1 MEFELSV
8 VSFISLVSQLAMVF
22 GGVVPYIPQYN
33 EIRRTGNADG
43 FSLYVCLALLVANIL
58 RILFWFGK
66 PFETP
71 LLIQSILM
79 NAAMLMMIHLCVR
92 VKAKSEIIKK
102 KDKTFTDDQGKQLT
116 KHSFRDFDRAHFWD
130 WSDFQSYV
138 ECLLIFSIVGG
149 FMMYQFARFSVFVE
163 TVGFMAVFTEAM
175 LGVPQF
181 LRNYKNRS
189 VRGMNATMII
199 MWTCGDVFKTTYF
212 VLRNAPV
219 QFTICGCLQ
228 IGVDLAILGQIWL
241 YGNGAGG
248 VVPRTHS

>member
-1 MEFELSV
+1 MEFELSL
-8 VSFISLVSQLAMVF
+8 VSLISLVSQLAMVF

-79 NAAMLMMIHLCVR
+79 NAAMLMMIHLCVK

-102 KDKTFTDDQGKQLT
+102 KDKTFTD
-116 KHSFRDFDRAHFWD
+116 FDRAHFWD
-130 WSDFQSYV
+130 WTDFQSYV

-149 FMMYQFARFSVFVE
+149 FLMYQFAKFSVFVE

-212 VLRNAPV
+212 VMRSAPV

-241 YGNGAGG
+241 YGSGT
-248 VVPRTHS
+248 PRTHT